1 MLWCRDMDTC
11 ALPLRC
17 ISTLIHYVCNTPF
30 QTTQESAIM
39 ITLQNI
45 KFGYVKGKRIFE
57 DVSLDIAP
65 GHIYG
70 LLGRNG
76 AGKTTLLK
84 IMAGLRFPDSGAA
97 TVLGENAALRK
108 TKVLQDLY
116 FLQEEMFVPHLKVSQ
131 FEKAYSTFYP
141 DFSHSDFLH
150 YLEEMELSGERGYID
165 KLSHGQ
171 KKKVLI
177 SFALA
182 TNTHILIM
190 DEPTNGLDI
199 PSKSIFRKMMAAAA
213 DEERTVIISTHQVRD
228 LHSLIDMVS
237 ILDQG
242 RILLN
247 ASTYEITEKLLFD
260 VDNIKSQ
267 DGSVFYTEET
277 PRGIYQVKENVN
289 HLDSSLDLELLFN
302 AAINNSQAISN
313 LFK

>member
-1 MLWCRDMDTC
+1 M
-11 ALPLRC
+11 
-17 ISTLIHYVCNTPF
+17 IS
-30 QTTQESAIM
+30 
-39 ITLQNI
+39 LQNI
-45 KFGYVKGKRIFE
+45 QFGYDKGRRIFE
-57 DVSLDIAP
+57 DVSLVLEP

-84 IMAGLRFPDSGAA
+84 IMAGLRFPDSGTASIF
-97 TVLGENAALRK
+97 GENAALRK
-108 TKVLQDLY
+108 TDVLRDLY
-116 FLQEEMFVPHLKVSQ
+116 FLQEEMFVPHLKISQ
-131 FEKAYSTFYP
+131 FEKVYSPFYP
-141 DFSHSDFLH
+141 NFCHDEFLH
-150 YLEEMELSGERGYID
+150 CLEEMELSGETGYLD

-177 SFALA
+177 AFALA
-182 TNTHILIM
+182 TNTRILIM

-199 PSKSIFRKMMAAAA
+199 PSKSIFRKLMAAAA
-213 DEERTVIISTHQVRD
+213 DEVRTVIISTHQVRD

-237 ILDQG
+237 ILDHG
-242 RILLN
+242 RMLLN
-247 ASTYEITEKLLFD
+247 ASTYDITEKLLFD

-267 DGSVFYTEET
+267 DGTVFYSEET
-277 PRGIYQVKENVN
+277 PRGIYQVKENVE

>member
-1 MLWCRDMDTC
+1 
-11 ALPLRC
+11 
-17 ISTLIHYVCNTPF
+17 
-30 QTTQESAIM
+30 M

-45 KFGYVKGKRIFE
+45 QFGYEKGRRVFE
-57 DVSLDIAP
+57 DVSLALEP

-84 IMAGLRFPDSGAA
+84 IIAGLRFPDGGIAS
-97 TVLGENAALRK
+97 VFGETAALRK
-108 TKVLQDLY
+108 TEVLQNLY
-116 FLQEEMFVPHLKVSQ
+116 FLQEEMYVPHLKISQ
-131 FEKAYSTFYP
+131 FEEAYSAFYP
-141 DFSHSDFLH
+141 DFSHDDFLH
-150 YLEEMELSGERGYID
+150 HLDEMELSGENGYID

-177 SFALA
+177 AFALA
-182 TNTHILIM
+182 TNTRILIM

-199 PSKSIFRKMMAAAA
+199 PSKSIFRKLMAAAA

-237 ILDQG
+237 ILDHG

-247 ASTYEITEKLLFD
+247 ASTYNITEKLLFD
-260 VDNIKSQ
+260 VDNHKSQ
-267 DGSVFYTEET
+267 DGTVFYSEET
-277 PRGIYQVKENVN
+277 PRGIYQVKENVG
-289 HLDSSLDLELLFN
+289 HLDSSLDLEMLFN